1 MYKTLI
7 PSVSNAVNRIR
18 IKEGLQPL
26 ELSFW
31 EESKHPRGEH
41 GRFSS
46 GNSGSSGN
54 SVGNAVKT
62 VARDALHHF
71 LNTVGA
77 VVSDPLLITI
87 IGGAS
92 LYYLGPIIA
101 SAATSAVSQYGIA
114 GSVTSGAVKGFI
126 GAGKIAAKVA
136 TGGAL

>member
-7 PSVSNAVNRIR
+7 PNVSNAVNRIR

-41 GRFSS
+41 GRFAS
-46 GNSGSSGN
+46 GNSGGSSESSIGH
-54 SVGNAVKT
+54 AVKT
-62 VARDALHHF
+62 AARDALHHF

-77 VVSDPLLITI
+77 IIRDPFLMTI

-101 SAATSAVSQYGIA
+101 SAASSAVSQYSTTGA
-114 GSVTSGAVKGFI
+114 VVSGAIKGM
-126 GAGKIAAKVA
+126 KIVA
-136 TGGAL
+136 VGGGVF